1 MPRTLRLALLALS
14 LSLPLPGLAGPPD
27 LVLKDLA
34 GKPHNVNEYI
44 GQGKWTI
51 VMLWAHDCPVCNAE
65 VHQMTFFHD
74 DHRKKDAA
82 VLGIS
87 IDGWALRDKAQAF
100 VDRHSVN
107 FPNLIA
113 EPEPKL
119 IETLSARTFYGTP
132 TFYFYKPDG
141 TFVKQHVGA
150 LNQEQAERILAQL
163 KKGGA

>member
-1 MPRTLRLALLALS
+1 MPRTLRVTLLALLV
-14 LSLPLPGLAGPPD
+14 PLLGLAAPPD
-27 LVLKDLA
+27 LVLKDLD
-34 GKPHNVNEYI
+34 GKPHNVKEYI

-51 VMLWAHDCPVCNAE
+51 VMLWAHDCPICNAE
-65 VHQMTFFHD
+65 VHQMTFFYDEHKD
-74 DHRKKDAA
+74 KDAT

-87 IDGWALRDKAQAF
+87 IDGWAKKDLARAF
-100 VDRHSVN
+100 VERHSVN

-141 TFVKQHVGA
+141 TFMKQHVGA
-150 LNQEQAERILAQL
+150 LDQEQAERILVQL
-163 KKGGA
+163 RKKGG